1 VWQDMA
7 GLSPR
12 APKFVRQYADVSSV
26 LREAASAYARDVVS
40 GTFPGPAESYR

>member
-1 VWQDMA
+1 MWQDMA

-12 APKFVRQYADVSSV
+12 TPKFVRKYADMASV
-26 LREAASAYARDVVS
+26 LHEAASAYARDVVS